1 MNAQPIDRKNVKQ
14 DDLERFVKNQI
25 EIAYFKSAYAIGK
38 MNINDIKV
46 QADSVCIKISEIS
59 FYYCKEDE
67 AEEFV
72 KELCDKLSIIT
83 NNNISSE
90 NYQINGEIIDDD
102 EEDDLGYSQHYHFK
116 SIYIAC
122 EYNIL

>member
-1 MNAQPIDRKNVKQ
+1 
-14 DDLERFVKNQI
+14 
-25 EIAYFKSAYAIGK
+25 